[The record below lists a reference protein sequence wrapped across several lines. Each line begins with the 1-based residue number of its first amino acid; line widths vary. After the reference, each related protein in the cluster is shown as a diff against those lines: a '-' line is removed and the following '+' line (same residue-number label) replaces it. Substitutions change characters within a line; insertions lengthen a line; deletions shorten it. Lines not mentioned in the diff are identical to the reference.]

1 MKTDTIPDRRTFKTA
16 ADFLRWLDKRKA
28 DKKQAEDKAASPSAM
43 RWADDG
49 GPSADSHVDPQTSPG
64 D

>member
-43 RWADDG
+43 RWADDDG
-49 GPSADSHVDPQTSPG
+49 RTG
-64 D
+64 DIPTESVAPTGD

>member
-1 MKTDTIPDRRTFKTA
+1 MKTNPIPDRRTFKTA

-28 DKKQAEDKAASPSAM
+28 DKKLAEDKSASRSAM

-49 GPSADSHVDPQTSPG
+49 GQSVDSREDPQTSPG